1 MTVKPDDYF
10 MRVALKE
17 AKKGVGRTSPN
28 PAVGAVIVGDGNIIS
43 KGYHKKAGMPH
54 AEINAI
60 NAAKKSL
67 SHTTIYVTLEPCN
80 HTGKTPPCTQ
90 AIIENEISR
99 VVVGMKDPNPLVSG
113 SGIDCLRKNGITV
126 DSGIL
131 EKECKDIN
139 QPFIKFITCGL
150 PWVIMKAGVSLDGR
164 LNYQKGQSGWITGEQ
179 SVREVHKLRDKVDAI
194 LVGRGTVEI
203 DNPSLTTRLPGKNTK
218 DPVRIVVDSELS
230 LPLSSRILHL
240 DSKASTWIFCRAGL
254 SDSKRAQYEKPGV
267 RIFQVPSSGDGLDLH
282 KIIAILGIESICSVL
297 VEGGGQLH
305 SSFLRER
312 IYDYAHIFHAP
323 VLAGDRGVSL
333 LEGYSVT
340 DRSRSPGLSDV
351 HYKRLGDDMMVSGQL
366 EYY

>member
-1 MTVKPDDYF
+1 MTVKPDEYF

-28 PAVGAVIVGDGNIIS
+28 PAVGAVIVCDGNIIS

-60 NAAKKSL
+60 NVAKKSL
-67 SHTTIYVTLEPCN
+67 SGTTIYVTLEPCN

-90 AIIENEISR
+90 AIIENGISR

-113 SGIDCLRKNGITV
+113 SGIDYLRQKGITV

-131 EKECKDIN
+131 EKKCRDIN
-139 QPFIKFITCGL
+139 RPFIKFITSGL

-179 SVREVHKLRDKVDAI
+179 SVREVHKLRNKVDAI

-203 DNPSLTTRLPGKNTK
+203 DNPSLTTRLTGKKTE

-230 LPLSSRILHL
+230 LPLASRVLHL
-240 DSKASTWIFCRAGL
+240 DSKASTWIFCRDGL
-254 SDSKRAQYEKPGV
+254 SEEKKAKYAKSGV
-267 RIFQVPSSGDGLDLH
+267 RIFQVPVMGDGLDLK
-282 KIIAILGIESICSVL
+282 KIMTILGRESICSVL
-297 VEGGGQLH
+297 VEGGGQMH
-305 SSFLRER
+305 SSLLRER

-340 DRSRSPGLSDV
+340 DRSRSPRLSDV
-351 HYKRLGDDMMVSGQL
+351 RYKRVGDDMMVSGEL
-366 EYY
+366 VYY